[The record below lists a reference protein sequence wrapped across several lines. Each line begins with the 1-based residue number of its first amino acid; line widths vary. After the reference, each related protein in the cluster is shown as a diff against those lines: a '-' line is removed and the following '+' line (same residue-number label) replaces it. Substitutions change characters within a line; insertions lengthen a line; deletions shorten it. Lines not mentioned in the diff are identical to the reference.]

1 MREALKNHWRE
12 YLIEAWCLGAFMVS
26 ACAFGV
32 VLFHPASPSV
42 EAFGWT
48 PRNVLMGVAM
58 GATAVGIILSPWGR
72 RSGAHFNPAVTL
84 AFWRL
89 GKIRGADALFYILA
103 HFAGGVAGVLL
114 AWLALGNALSDATV
128 NFVVTVP
135 GTAGAGVAF
144 LVEAVIS
151 FLMMTVILVTSNSAR
166 LAQFTPYFAGFLVAL
181 FISLE
186 APISGMSM
194 NPARTFASALV
205 ANHWNSIWIYFA
217 APPLA
222 MLAAAEVF
230 ARVRG
235 LRSVVCAK
243 LHHRNSEPC
252 IFVCGY
258 ASGVRQTEEFIEATK
273 NRHLFSN
280 VSSRLF

>member
-12 YLIEAWCLGAFMVS
+12 YLIEAWCLGAFMIS

-32 VLFHPASPSV
+32 ALFHPASPLANLS
-42 EAFGWT
+42 WT
-48 PRNVLMGVAM
+48 PRNVLMGLAM

-89 GKIRGADALFYILA
+89 GKIRAADALFYILA

-114 AWLALGNALSDATV
+114 ARLVLGKTLEDSAV

-135 GTAGAGVAF
+135 GMEGAGAAF
-144 LVEAVIS
+144 LAEAIIS
-151 FLMMTVILVTSNSAR
+151 FLMMTMILVTSNSAR
-166 LAQFTPYFAGFLVAL
+166 LARFTPYFAGILVA
-181 FISLE
+181 FYIALE
-186 APISGMSM
+186 APVSGMSM
-194 NPARTFASALV
+194 NPARTFGSAVV
-205 ANHWNSIWIYFA
+205 ANQWNSIWIYFV

-230 ARVRG
+230 VRVRG
-235 LRSVVCAK
+235 LRAVICAK
-243 LHHRNSEPC
+243 LHHRNSKPC

-258 ASGVRQTEEFIEATK
+258 ANRVRREDFIEVTK
-273 NRHLFSN
+273 SRHLFSN
-280 VSSRLF
+280 VSSGLF